1 MKRLALHIIAILAF
15 ATATAHQPATMRNGY
30 DHYPLRGAVKQM
42 RHYSSTFS
50 EHDGALVPDTANH
63 AYTMSLYE
71 FNRAGDVVQ
80 EVFFRTPHRAENK
93 SARKECDLYY
103 VYDERGN
110 CTERRTIYHND
121 SARYSHIVYYTYDDR
136 GLLTESYDL
145 RTDGRKISYNRYKY
159 NRKGQKVEHQSRY
172 SAPAS
177 HKELTPYPQTRYKY
191 NAAGQCS
198 KEITINNLGEVK
210 GITKM
215 TYNDRGNLI
224 RIKRVPRS
232 SAKPQKGYII
242 MSSGNEFSRRVGIY
256 RYDERGN
263 KIESLSLSHNKSTDI
278 KVEREFD
285 EWDNCTRYRRYY
297 TQNDTTRLVESLA
310 TQYEYDEQ
318 GNWIKRINLKEI
330 DGKFRPNWIT
340 VREIVY
346 YE

>member
-1 MKRLALHIIAILAF
+1 MKRLAFLTIAILAIV
-15 ATATAHQPATMRNGY
+15 TAAAHQPATMRNGY
-30 DHYPLRGAVKQM
+30 DHYPLRGDVRQM
-42 RHYSSTFS
+42 KHYTSIAS
-50 EHDGALVPDTANH
+50 ERDGALVPDTISH

-71 FNRAGDVVQ
+71 FNREGNVVH
-80 EVFFRTPHRAENK
+80 ELFFRTPHHDSST
-93 SARKECDLYY
+93 SARKECDVYY

-159 NRKGQKVEHQSRY
+159 NRKRQQVAHQSRS

-191 NAAGQCS
+191 NAAGQCT
-198 KEITINNLGEVK
+198 KEIAINSLGEVK

-215 TYNDRGNLI
+215 TYDDRGNLI
-224 RIKRVPRS
+224 HQKRVPRS
-232 SAKPQKGYII
+232 NAKPQKDHFYV
-242 MSSGNEFSRRVGIY
+242 SSDEFSRSESIY
-256 RYDERGN
+256 HYDERGN
-263 KIESLSLSHNKSTDI
+263 KIESRSISHNKSGDL

-285 EWDNCTRYRRYY
+285 KWNNCTKYRLY
-297 TQNDTTRLVESLA
+297 QIKNDSLHLSESLA
-310 TQYEYDEQ
+310 YQYEYDEQ
-318 GNWIKRINLKEI
+318 GNWIKRIALKEI
-330 DGKFRPNWIT
+330 DGKFRPDMIT

>member
-1 MKRLALHIIAILAF
+1 MKQLAFLTIAILAI
-15 ATATAHQPATMRNGY
+15 ATAAAHQPATMRNGY
-30 DHYPLRGAVKQM
+30 DHYPLRGAVRQM
-42 RHYSSTFS
+42 KHYTSIAS
-50 EHDGALVPDTANH
+50 ERDGALVPDTISH

-71 FNRAGDVVQ
+71 FNREGNVVH
-80 EVFFRTPHRAENK
+80 ELFFRTPHHDSST
-93 SARKECDLYY
+93 SARKECDVYY

-159 NRKGQKVEHQSRY
+159 NRKRQKVAHQSRS

-198 KEITINNLGEVK
+198 KEIAINSLGEIK

-215 TYNDRGNLI
+215 TYDDRGNLI
-224 RIKRVPRS
+224 RRKRVPRS
-232 SAKPQKGYII
+232 NAKPKKGYII
-242 MSSGNEFSRRVGIY
+242 MSGNEFSRGEGIY

-263 KIESLSLSHNKSTDI
+263 KIESRSISHNKSGDL

-285 EWDNCTRYRRYY
+285 EWNNCTKYRLY
-297 TQNDTTRLVESLA
+297 QIKNDSLHLSESLA
-310 TQYEYDEQ
+310 YQYEYDEQ
-318 GNWIKRINLKEI
+318 GNWIKRIALKEI
-330 DGKFRPNWIT
+330 DGKFRPGMIT